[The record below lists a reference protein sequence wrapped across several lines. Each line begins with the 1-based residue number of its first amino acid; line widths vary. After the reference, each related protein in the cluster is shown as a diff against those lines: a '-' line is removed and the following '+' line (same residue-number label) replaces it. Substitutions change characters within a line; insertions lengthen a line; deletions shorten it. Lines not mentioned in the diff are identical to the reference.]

1 MNLESAT
8 LVLRSINANT
18 NVGNLN
24 NDVTWSNINIKALLG
39 SMWTKYKKFK
49 IILTAFASSP
59 QSGIT
64 DPNRL
69 VNVYMEGLRW
79 VNSSYDTSIS
89 ANRSRALVGTAEFA
103 TTGRSINYV
112 NESGFIFDNQQTT
125 ANLRMVLTRITD
137 DTVVATQ
144 YSSFVCCFS
153 IYGLEE

>member
-18 NVGNLN
+18 NVGNFN
-24 NDVTWSNINIKALLG
+24 NDVTWNDINIKALLG
-39 SMWTKYKKFK
+39 PMWVKYKRFK
-49 IILTAFASSP
+49 IILTAFASAP
-59 QSGIT
+59 QAGIT

-103 TTGRSINYV
+103 TVGRSINYV

-125 ANLRMVLTRITD
+125 ASIRILLTRITD
-137 DTVVATQ
+137 DTRVATQ